1 MASSGLRVNLH
12 ALRLSL
18 RGTVHS
24 VLRIMSFPKLC
35 LIRTLIQDLLC
46 LATHAY
52 VELVSVRSFAGDF
65 EYYVY
70 TCPLFEIKRK
80 T

>member
-1 MASSGLRVNLH
+1 MSDFWVLGLASSGLRVNLH

-52 VELVSVRSFAGDF
+52 VELVTLNIMFIPVL
-65 EYYVY
+65 Y
-70 TCPLFEIKRK
+70 LK
-80 T
+80 